1 MKTIKLSLVQTNSK
15 ETVNTRFTFKVQ
27 TENEIEV
34 DKVASY
40 LADKLFGVY
49 DIQNNVATL
58 KGKNRIFNVSKGG
71 NWFIDIDVNNEG
83 EVYTLI
89 SQLEFKLRDLGT
101 EQPKAVLLEVVK
113 GWLLFNSTD
122 TL

>member
-34 DKVASY
+34 DKAASY
-40 LADKLFGVY
+40 LADKLLGIY
-49 DIQNNVATL
+49 DIQNNVTTL
-58 KGKNRIFNVSKGG
+58 KGKNRIFNVSKSG
-71 NWFIDIDVNNEG
+71 NWFVDIDVNNEG
-83 EVYTLI
+83 EIYTLI
-89 SQLEFKLRDLGT
+89 SQLEFKIRDLGT

-122 TL
+122 SI

>member
-27 TENEIEV
+27 TANEIEV
-34 DKVASY
+34 DKVATY
-40 LADKLFGVY
+40 LAKKLLGVY
-49 DIQNNVATL
+49 DIQNNVANL
-58 KGKNRIFNVSKGG
+58 KGKNRIFNISKSG
-71 NWFIDIDVNNEG
+71 NWFIDVDVNDEG

-89 SQLEFKLRDLGT
+89 SQLEFKLTDLGT
-101 EQPKAVLLEVVK
+101 ESPIEVLTEIVK
-113 GWLLFNSTD
+113 GWLLFNSVD